1 MAEIRA
7 FRGVLYD
14 ESKIGDIAK
23 VVAPPYDVID
33 ASEQAL
39 LYARHPSNV
48 IRVELGQD
56 QPGDGAAENRYSRAK
71 RFLTEWLSSGHL
83 RRDDVPAVYLYTIQY
98 QLRLGEERTM
108 RGFLS
113 LVKLEEFG
121 TGRIFPHEN
130 TRAAAKSDRYQL
142 LESSRGNFSPIFS
155 LYSDPSG
162 EAIELLEKAADKD
175 SPRFEMTDAT
185 GARHRFWGITDEPTV
200 AQLVALMAP
209 LPLFIAD
216 GHHRY
221 ESALRYR
228 NAQRE
233 LRPGFAGELPSDYV
247 MMYFSNL
254 EDAGL
259 TILPTHRLIPAPVT
273 FDLQEFR
280 KRVGQNFALQ
290 TFPFTKDTEPGVR
303 ERFLTALHAAQSTS
317 AHTLGL
323 VVRGETRYDL
333 LTLNAAAEAKLS
345 ATARDH
351 LDVSILQRFLFQEAM
366 NMTPAD
372 EERLNYLKDEEEVLA
387 AVVQGD
393 AEIAVLL
400 NPPKI
405 SEVKEVA
412 RNGDRMPH
420 KSTYF
425 YPKPLT
431 GFVLNVME

>member
-1 MAEIRA
+1 MADIRP

-14 ESKIGDIAK
+14 PSKIGDIAK

-33 ASEQAL
+33 PAEQTAL
-39 LYARHPSNV
+39 HAKHPSNI
-48 IRVELGQD
+48 IRLELGQD
-56 QPGDGAAENRYSRAK
+56 QPGDGAEQNRYSRARK
-71 RFLTEWLSSGHL
+71 FLTEWLAHGHL
-83 RRDDVPAVYLYTIQY
+83 RRDGSPAIYLYAIQY
-98 QLRLGEERTM
+98 RLRSGDERTM

-142 LESSRGNFSPIFS
+142 LESCRSNFSPIFS
-155 LYSDPSG
+155 LYSDPRG
-162 EAIELLEKAADKD
+162 RVIEILEKAAEKD
-175 SPRFEMTDAT
+175 SPRFEMTDST
-185 GARHRFWGITDEPTV
+185 GDRHRFWGITDQQTLADV
-200 AQLVALMAP
+200 VALMAP

-228 NAQRE
+228 NAQRGK
-233 LRPGFAGELPSDYV
+233 RPDTGELPSDYV

-259 TILPTHRLIPAPVT
+259 TILPTHRLIPPPLT
-273 FDLQEFR
+273 LDLQEFR

-303 ERFLTALHAAQSTS
+303 ERFLTALQAAQSTN
-317 AHTLGL
+317 AHTMGL
-323 VVRGETRYDL
+323 IVRGETRYDL
-333 LTLNAAAEAKLS
+333 LTLNAAAEAKLGAS
-345 ATARDH
+345 ARDQ

-366 NMTPAD
+366 NMSPAD

-393 AEIAVLL
+393 ADMAILL

-412 RNGDRMPH
+412 RAGDRMPH

-431 GFVLNVME
+431 GFVLNVMD